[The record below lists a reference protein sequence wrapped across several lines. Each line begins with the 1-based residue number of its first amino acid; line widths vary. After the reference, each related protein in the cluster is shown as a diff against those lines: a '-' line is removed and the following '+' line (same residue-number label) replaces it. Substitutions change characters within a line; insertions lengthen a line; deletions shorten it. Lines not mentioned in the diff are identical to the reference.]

1 MKFKFKKPD
10 GYYVWT
16 MTEKA
21 AWLKKKCDRIV
32 TAYNKGYISLN
43 GRRPS
48 SKQMLASEISKYL
61 QRYLSRLEE
70 IRLTDRDIETA
81 IDLLGHQFLTNV
93 EFQNECTEKLREIVG
108 FGYREYGISEEFYN
122 VINATIRKARKAWKE
137 TFPNAKYADKTPSE
151 AIHPVIRQISSDGIF
166 FALSTILCNPSL
178 NALLVFLAANV
189 IYGVNGELSD
199 SLTFLMHVNQTA
211 SPVVTPIRENAKQLL
226 EQCQRS
232 ITTYEK
238 TRLNLFGYRRS
249 IHLEL
254 LKAIQLYL
262 DAYLNNQL
270 ATLNVGGPTD
280 VYHNPPNDRDLD
292 FMRDLIGKQ
301 YQFSN
306 DALIAWVLQHKPNHK
321 NEYPNSEGFSSHF
334 NRVFGLEAQHWQR
347 QYPQRHMIIDQP
359 LDQQMVMRIAA
370 IFTASIM
377 LNYTDPSTMSI
388 SILLVLSGLVYLS
401 GDLVD
406 NMTHLT
412 SFTELSP
419 PPLARRF

>member
-93 EFQNECTEKLREIVG
+93 EFQNECTEKLREIVSI
-108 FGYREYGISEEFYN
+108 RNYGVSWQFYD
-122 VINATIRKARKAWKE
+122 VINQSIIKARKAWKE
-137 TFPNAKYADKTPSE
+137 AFPNAKYADKTPSE
-151 AIHPVIRQISSDGIF
+151 TIHPVIRQISSDGIF
-166 FALSTILCNPSL
+166 VALSTILCNPSL
-178 NALLVFLAANV
+178 NAFLVFLAANV

-199 SLTFLMHVNQTA
+199 SLAFLMHVNQTA
-211 SPVVTPIRENAKQLL
+211 SPVVTPIKENAKQLL

-238 TRLNLFGYRRS
+238 TRLNLFGYRKS

-270 ATLNVGGPTD
+270 ATLNVGGTTD

-292 FMRDLIGKQ
+292 FVRDLISKQ

-321 NEYPNSEGFSSHF
+321 NEYPNSEGFSSYF
-334 NRVFGLEAQHWQR
+334 NRVFSLEAENWQR
-347 QYPQRHMIIDQP
+347 QHPQSHTIVGQSP
-359 LDQQMVMRIAA
+359 DQQIVMRVAA

-388 SILLVLSGLVYLS
+388 SILLALSGLVYLS
-401 GDLVD
+401 GDIVD

-412 SFTELSP
+412 SFAENSP